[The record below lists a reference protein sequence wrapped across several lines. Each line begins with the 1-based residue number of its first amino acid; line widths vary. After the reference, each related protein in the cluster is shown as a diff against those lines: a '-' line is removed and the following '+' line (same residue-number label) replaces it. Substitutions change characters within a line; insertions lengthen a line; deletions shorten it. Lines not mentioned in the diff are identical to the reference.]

1 MTAAPALRRG
11 LSAFRQRNY
20 RLYFGG
26 QIVSLVGTWMQQVAQ
41 AWLVL
46 QLSGGDPLWLGI
58 VAAAQFMPVVIL
70 GLFAGI
76 LADTLP
82 KRQTLIGTQTVA
94 MILAALLAILTV
106 TGVVQI
112 WMVLVLAIALGCSN
126 AIDMP
131 ARQSFVVEMV
141 GPADVGTAVAL
152 NSAMFNGARVIGPA
166 VAGIT
171 IGLVGVAAAF
181 ALNAVSFLAVIAG
194 LVLMRDD
201 ELFSPR
207 LIERPRTV
215 GAVRQSLAEGLG
227 FVRRTPVVLL
237 AVTVMGLVA
246 TFGMNFSVVVPPLA
260 EDVLHS
266 GAIGYGFLMTAGGL
280 GATIAAISLAMSG
293 QPRPARIAIGAI
305 VLGVALIA
313 LAASSSYAISLICML
328 FAGGGGIA
336 MSATANATIQLAVP
350 DGLRGRV
357 MSVYTTV
364 FSASMPAGG
373 LLMGSLA
380 SAVGIAEA
388 IAIGGILSAVTGVAA
403 VIWWGRIR
411 AGVGHGLE
419 AARVSHVS
427 ADAVAEGGDGVD
439 GLPPILVPELAV
451 APASAFGEGGP
462 SAEAG

>member
-1 MTAAPALRRG
+1 MTASPALRRG

-94 MILAALLAILTV
+94 MILAALLAILTA

-328 FAGGGGIA
+328 FACGGGIA

-403 VIWWGRIR
+403 IIWWGRIR
-411 AGVGHGLE
+411 AGAGHGLE

-427 ADAVAEGGDGVD
+427 ADAVAEGRD
-439 GLPPILVPELAV
+439 GLPPVLVPELAV
-451 APASAFGEGGP
+451 APASALGEGGP

>member
-1 MTAAPALRRG
+1 MTAAPGLRRG

-94 MILAALLAILTV
+94 MILAALLAILTA

-194 LVLMRDD
+194 LALMRDD

-207 LIERPRTV
+207 LIDRPRTV

-403 VIWWGRIR
+403 IIWWGRIR

-419 AARVSHVS
+419 AARASHVG
-427 ADAVAEGGDGVD
+427 ADAVAEGVD
-439 GLPPILVPELAV
+439 GPPPVLVPELAV